1 MRTPLYLLLT
11 TLAFCAPCAT
21 LHAQTAADQTDVQEK
36 DFYRVEAI
44 VFTHAGGQSDEWP
57 LENPTDH
64 SDAID
69 PAWRAFA
76 REQRLERAEEDTS
89 VADSDLSA
97 ALNVVDAIAELESG
111 EQSLGEALLYPD
123 PWLALDELSEPMQ
136 QATSRLERSGAYRVH
151 ATLAWHQGLDRTA
164 QRQAVRIHDD
174 RILKVDWIKLTPT
187 GRLLRGNRPVR
198 AVSDLTPA
206 FHYRL
211 DGTIRLRKR
220 QFMHADV
227 DLGWRVR
234 ERVGPAAWPLL
245 TADAEFSVHRL
256 DQSRTIR
263 SDRLEYFDSDW
274 LGLLLRVSRYELEAD
289 DPMAENPDADS
300 ATP

>member
-1 MRTPLYLLLT
+1 MRTPLYVLLSTLT
-11 TLAFCAPCAT
+11 FCVPCT
-21 LHAQTAADQTDVQEK
+21 LHAQTAVDETDAQEK

-76 REQRLERAEEDTS
+76 REQRLERAEEKTS
-89 VADSDLSA
+89 VEDSDLSA

-111 EQSLGEALLYPD
+111 EQSLGEVLLYPD

-136 QATSRLERSGAYRVH
+136 RAASRLERSGAYRVQ
-151 ATLAWHQGLDRTA
+151 ASLAWHQGLDRTTP
-164 QRQAVRIHDD
+164 RQAVRIHDD
-174 RILKVDWIKLTPT
+174 RILEVNWIKLTPT
-187 GRLLRGNRPVR
+187 GRLLRDDRPVR
-198 AVSDLTPA
+198 AVSDLAPA
-206 FHYRL
+206 FKYRL
-211 DGTIRLRKR
+211 DGTIRLRER

-263 SDRLEYFDSDW
+263 SDRFEYFDSDW
-274 LGLLLRVSRYELEAD
+274 LGLLLRVSRYELKAE
-289 DPMAENPDADS
+289 DPAAENQDSGPDS
-300 ATP
+300 P